1 MFLRC
6 ANISLANLIAGP
18 HEGGKNV
25 FSLPRNN
32 DFFAGAKVHLY
43 CPNSVF
49 PLSLTPPERPL
60 LLQTGA
66 ASILTPFFGFVEF
79 AKCKY

>member
-1 MFLRC
+1 MQDRTKG
-6 ANISLANLIAGP
+6 A
-18 HEGGKNV
+18 KNG
-25 FSLPRNN
+25 FSLPCDN
-32 DFFAGAKVHLY
+32 DFFFAGAKVHLCSY

-49 PLSLTPPERPL
+49 SFSLTPPERPL